1 MFKVLILIAVILCIT
16 VPVVRGY
23 NIAASKNVIKTNKL
37 TRRNLP
43 VQVTHRLNCGC
54 CYCHSVGS
62 FALKASHKL
71 DGITIEGD
79 LTPLSNNVL
88 IKVKEALAA
97 TVGGLYIPDNAKERP
112 TEGKVIAA
120 GQGRIHPETGVQLD
134 MAVKVGDGVL
144 YGKYDGT
151 ELKYDDVNHQMIKDD
166 DILLKYSGNEAT
178 VKTVECVKDQVL
190 VKLPPKEEANMAGII
205 IATAGDKEKKSDHGK
220 VVKVGPGRQAG
231 NGKYM
236 QIQVKEG
243 DNVRFRS
250 FAGNVVKLD
259 GQEFIVIRAYDILAK
274 W

>member
-1 MFKVLILIAVILCIT
+1 MLKVLILVAAVLCL
-16 VPVVRGY
+16 VSQVARSYRV
-23 NIAASKNVIKTNKL
+23 ASKNVVKINKL
-37 TRRNLP
+37 TQRNAP
-43 VQVTHRLNCGC
+43 FTRVHRMTCGC
-54 CYCHSVGS
+54 CYCRSVGS
-62 FALKASHKL
+62 SALKATHKL

-79 LTPLSNNVL
+79 LTPISNNVL

-120 GQGRIHPETGVQLD
+120 GPGRIHPETGVQLD
-134 MAVKVGDGVL
+134 MAVKIGDGVL

-178 VKTVECVKDQVL
+178 VKSVECVKDQVL
-190 VKLPPKEEANMAGII
+190 IKLPPKEEANIAGII
-205 IATAGDKEKKSDHGK
+205 ISTAGNKEKKADHGK

-243 DNVRFRS
+243 DNVRFRN
-250 FAGNVVKLD
+250 FAGNEVKLD
-259 GQEFIVIRAYDILAK
+259 GQEFLVIRAYDILAK